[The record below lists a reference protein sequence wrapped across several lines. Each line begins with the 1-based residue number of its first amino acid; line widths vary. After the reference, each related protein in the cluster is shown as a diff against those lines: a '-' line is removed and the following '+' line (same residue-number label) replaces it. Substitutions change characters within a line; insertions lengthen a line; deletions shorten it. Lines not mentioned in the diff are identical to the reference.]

1 MTKANG
7 KKQKTTDD
15 VAARAEDSIARAIA
29 NIEKQVK
36 ISPID
41 LPDGTL
47 PHVSTGSSTIDML
60 IGGTLANDGK
70 SILCPGFPRRR
81 ITEVYGPESSGKT
94 TLALSA
100 IAKLLKAEGSALFLD
115 FEHHISKKYAISI
128 GVEWDSPRFKVYQPD
143 TFEDGFKVL
152 QIAIGTGIDL
162 VVVDSVAAMIPGGE
176 LEKGVDDVAK
186 LGAVAKLMSEKLP
199 KLGQFLDKFPKDKN
213 NKDKKDENHPGT
225 AIVLL
230 NQTRALIQT
239 QGGGRGGGDNEN
251 TSGGKSL
258 KFYSTLRIRLSR
270 IKSEV
275 VKRKDK
281 MSGREINVPYGNLT
295 HVKIVKS
302 KLDGT
307 QNQTAQL
314 FIRFNYGVD
323 DYFSIIEAAVA
334 NKLITKSGSRFVV
347 NGENF
352 HGKEALRK
360 YLIAN
365 PPAFAELKDKIRAI
379 VIEANKGIDPQEDL
393 GDEDDILEEMNRS
406 VDDDKD
412 DEDLAMGGVP
422 EEVVESE
429 ETETEAAEAN

>member
-1 MTKANG
+1 MSKANG
-7 KKQKTTDD
+7 KKSKTEQYSN
-15 VAARAEDSIARAIA
+15 AAETMDRAIA
-29 NIEKQVK
+29 AIEKQVN

-100 IAKLLKAEGSALFLD
+100 IAKLQKAGGAALFLD

-128 GVEWDSPRFKVYQPD
+128 GVDWNSP
-143 TFEDGFKVL
+143 TFKVL
-152 QIAIGTGIDL
+152 QPNTFEEGIKAIQIAIGTGVDL
-162 VVVDSVAAMIPGGE
+162 VVVDSVAAMIPKAE
-176 LEKGVDDVAK
+176 MDKGVDDVAK

-199 KLGQFLDKFPKDKN
+199 RLGQFLDKWPKDKN

-239 QGGGRGGGDNEN
+239 QGGGRGGGDSEN
-251 TSGGKSL
+251 TTGGKSL
-258 KFYSTLRIRLSR
+258 KFYSTIRIRLSR

-281 MSGREINVPYGNLT
+281 MSGREVNIPYGNLT

-314 FIRFNYGVD
+314 FIRYNYGVD
-323 DYFSIIEAAVA
+323 DYFSIIEAGVA
-334 NKLITKSGSRFVV
+334 NKLIQKSGSRFALD
-347 NGENF
+347 EQSF

-365 PPAFAELKDKIRAI
+365 PKSFLDLKDKILAI
-379 VIEANKGIDPQEDL
+379 VIEANKGVDPEQELTED
-393 GDEDDILEEMNRS
+393 DDILEEMNRS
-406 VDDDKD
+406 LDDDKD
-412 DEDLAMGGVP
+412 DEEELGMGAVP
-422 EEVVESE
+422 EEEVESDE
-429 ETETEAAEAN
+429 PTPEAS